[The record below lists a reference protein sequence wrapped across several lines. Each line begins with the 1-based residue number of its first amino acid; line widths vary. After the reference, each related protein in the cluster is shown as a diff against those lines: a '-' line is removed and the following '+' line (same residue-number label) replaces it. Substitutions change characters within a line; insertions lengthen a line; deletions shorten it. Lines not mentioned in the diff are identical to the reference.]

1 MPISA
6 LDAIPLAVEH
16 TKQQLFARFRLG
28 QWTRL
33 AFVGLL
39 AGELG
44 SGGGCN
50 FPRGL
55 GNGPHGGAGHFPDV
69 SLGPMLLALGAALAV
84 LVLAGLVVGVI
95 LMYVSSVMRFILFDS
110 VLAKECHIRL
120 GWSRRQG
127 PGMRLFLWKLVVGL
141 ITLAG
146 FAIMLGIPAAFAF
159 SAGWFKAP
167 REHIVPLVLCGILLL
182 FVFAIFTV
190 VVAVVYV
197 LTKDFVVPQMALE
210 DIGAF
215 EGWRRLWNMM
225 VAERTSYV
233 GYIGMK
239 ILMAIGAGIAI
250 GLVTLIFGLLFAI
263 PAIGLGILAVITG
276 HSAGLTWNAG
286 TITLAIV
293 VGSILLSV
301 FFYVVS
307 LISVP
312 AMVFFPAY
320 SMYFFAGRYA
330 PLQAALYAQRA
341 GAEVRAPGWSTLPP
355 AAEPLG

>member
-1 MPISA
+1 M
-6 LDAIPLAVEH
+6 DAIPLAVEH

-50 FPRGL
+50 FNPWKFGHQ
-55 GNGPHGGAGHFPDV
+55 PHGGNFPDV
-69 SLGPMLLALGAALAV
+69 SVGPMLVALGAALAV
-84 LVLAGLVVGVI
+84 LVLAGLAVGVI

-127 PGMRLFLWKLVVGL
+127 PGARLFLWKLVFGL
-141 ITLAG
+141 ATFAG
-146 FAIMLGIPAAFAF
+146 FVVLGGIPAAFALK
-159 SAGWFKAP
+159 AGWFASPK
-167 REHIVPLVLCGILLL
+167 EHIAPLVLGGVLL
-182 FVFAIFTV
+182 FFVIAVLV
-190 VVAVVYV
+190 VIVSVVYV

-210 DIGAF
+210 NISAF
-215 EGWRRLWNMM
+215 EAWRRLWSMM
-225 VAERTSYV
+225 EAETGSYA

-239 ILMAIGAGIAI
+239 ILLAIGAGIVI
-250 GLVTLIFGLLFAI
+250 GTVTLILGLLIAI
-263 PAIGLGILAVITG
+263 PAVGLGIIAVMTG
-276 HSAGLTWNAG
+276 QSAGLTWNAG

-293 VGSILLSV
+293 VGGVLLSA

-320 SMYFFAGRYA
+320 SIYFFAGRYA
-330 PLQAALYAQRA
+330 PLQAVLYPRPA
-341 GAEVRAPGWSTLPP
+341 GETIPTPGLPPLPP
-355 AAEPLG
+355 APEPLG

>member
-1 MPISA
+1 LPISA

-16 TKQQLFARFRLG
+16 TKQQLFSRFRLG

-55 GNGPHGGAGHFPDV
+55 THPPQSGGGHFPDV
-69 SLGPMLLALGAALAV
+69 SLGPMLLALGAALVV

-110 VLAKECHIRL
+110 VLAKECHIRQ

-127 PGMRLFLWKLVVGL
+127 AGGRLFLWKLGFGL
-141 ITLAG
+141 ITFCG
-146 FAIMLGIPAAFAF
+146 FVVLLGVPAALAF
-159 SAGWFKAP
+159 TAGWFRSPK
-167 REHIVPLVLCGILLL
+167 EHIVPLVLCGLLL
-182 FVFAIFTV
+182 FFLTAIFV
-190 VVAVVYV
+190 VLVAVVYV
-197 LTKDFVVPQMALE
+197 LTKDFVVPQMALQ
-210 DIGAF
+210 DISAF
-215 EGWRRLWNMM
+215 EGWRRLWSMIG
-225 VAERTSYV
+225 AERTSYA
-233 GYIGMK
+233 GYVGMK
-239 ILMAIGAGIAI
+239 ILMAIGVGIVI
-250 GLVTLIFGLLFAI
+250 GIVTLILGVLIAI
-263 PAIGLGILAVITG
+263 PAIGLGIIAVITG

-301 FFYVVS
+301 FLYLVS

-320 SMYFFAGRYA
+320 SIYFFAGRYA
-330 PLQAALYAQRA
+330 PLQAVLYPPAL
-341 GAEVRAPGWSTLPP
+341 GAEVRAPGWSPLPP
-355 AAEPLG
+355 AVEPLG